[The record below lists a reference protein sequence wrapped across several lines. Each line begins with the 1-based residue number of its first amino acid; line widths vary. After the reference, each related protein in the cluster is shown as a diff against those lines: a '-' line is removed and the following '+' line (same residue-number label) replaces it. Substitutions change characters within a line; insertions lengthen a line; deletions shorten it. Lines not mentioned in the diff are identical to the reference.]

1 MLDVILDTLLDVLKL
16 IPFLFF
22 AFLIIELIEHKFS
35 KKTTD
40 MIKKSGKFGP
50 LFGSLFGLLPQCG
63 FSVLATN
70 LYITRILS
78 LGTLVAIYLSTSDE
92 MLPILISERAPFNSI
107 AIILLIKFIVGLIV
121 GFIIDLVYQKK
132 ELKKEEHIHDLCE
145 HDHCHCKEDGILK
158 SSIIH
163 TLKTLIFIAII
174 TFVLNTLMFY
184 VGEDYLKEIL
194 SKNTFLTPFIS
205 SLIGLIPNCGAS
217 IVITEL
223 YLNDVINL
231 GTTMAGLLT
240 GSGVAILVLFK
251 GNKNLKE
258 NLSIMGIIYGVGVI
272 VGLIIEIITTII

>member
-1 MLDVILDTLLDVLKL
+1 MLDVLLDTLLDVLKL

-40 MIKKSGKFGP
+40 VIKKSGKFGP
-50 LFGSLFGLLPQCG
+50 FFGSLLGLLPQCG

-92 MLPILISERAPFNSI
+92 MLPILISERAPFKSI
-107 AIILLIKFIVGLIV
+107 AIILVIKFIVGIIV
-121 GFIIDLVYQKK
+121 GFLIDLLYHPQ
-132 ELKKEEHIHDLCE
+132 KEEHIHDLCE
-145 HDHCHCKEDGILK
+145 HDHCHCKEEGILK

-163 TLKTLIFIAII
+163 TLKTVLFIAII
-174 TFVLNTLMFY
+174 TLILNTVMHY
-184 VGEDYLKEIL
+184 VGEDYLSDLL

-223 YLNDVINL
+223 YLNNVINL
-231 GTTMAGLLT
+231 GTTIAGLLT

-251 GNKNLKE
+251 GNKSLKE
-258 NLSIMGIIYGVGVI
+258 NLSIMGIIYSVGVV
-272 VGLIIEIITTII
+272 VGLIIELITTII

>member
-1 MLDVILDTLLDVLKL
+1 MLDVLLDTLLDVLKL

-22 AFLIIELIEHKFS
+22 AFIIIELIEHKFS

-40 MIKKSGKFGP
+40 VIKKSGKFGP
-50 LFGSLFGLLPQCG
+50 FFGSLLGLLPQCG

-92 MLPILISERAPFNSI
+92 MLPILLSERAPFKSI
-107 AIILLIKFIVGLIV
+107 AIILVIKFIVGIIV
-121 GFIIDLVYQKK
+121 GFLIDLLYHPQ
-132 ELKKEEHIHDLCE
+132 KEEHIHDLCE
-145 HDHCHCKEDGILK
+145 HDHCHCKEEGILK

-163 TLKTLIFIAII
+163 TLKTVLFIAII
-174 TFVLNTLMFY
+174 TLILNTVMHY
-184 VGEDYLKEIL
+184 VGEDYLSDLL

-223 YLNDVINL
+223 YLNNVINL
-231 GTTMAGLLT
+231 GTTIAGLLT

-251 GNKNLKE
+251 GNKSLKE
-258 NLSIMGIIYGVGVI
+258 NLSIMGIIYTVGVV
-272 VGLIIEIITTII
+272 VGLIIELITTII

>member
-1 MLDVILDTLLDVLKL
+1 MLDVLLDTILDVLKL
-16 IPFLFF
+16 IPFLFV

-35 KKTTD
+35 KKTTN

-50 LFGSLFGLLPQCG
+50 LIGSTLGLLPQCG

-78 LGTLVAIYLSTSDE
+78 LGTLVAVYLSTSDE
-92 MLPILISERAPFNSI
+92 MLPILISEKASFKSI
-107 AIILLIKFIVGLIV
+107 ALILVIKFIVGLIV
-121 GFIIDLVYQKK
+121 GFIIDLIYRKK
-132 ELKKEEHIHDLCE
+132 ETKKEEHIHDLCD
-145 HDHCHCKEDGILK
+145 HDHCHCEDGILK

-163 TLKTLIFIAII
+163 TLKTVLFIAII
-174 TFVLNTLMFY
+174 TLILNTLMHY

-194 SKNTFLTPFIS
+194 SKNTFLAPFIS

-223 YLNDVINL
+223 YINNIINL
-231 GTTMAGLLT
+231 GTTIAGLLT

-251 GNKNLKE
+251 SNKNLKE
-258 NLSIMGIIYGVGVI
+258 NLTITGIIYGVGVI
-272 VGLIIEIITTII
+272 VGIIIEIITTII

>member
-1 MLDVILDTLLDVLKL
+1 MLDVLIDTLLDVLKL
-16 IPFLFF
+16 IPFLFL
-22 AFLIIELIEHKFS
+22 AFLIIELIEHKYS
-35 KKTTD
+35 KKATNV
-40 MIKKSGKFGP
+40 IKKSGKYGP
-50 LFGSLFGLLPQCG
+50 FFGSLLGLLPQCG

-92 MLPILISERAPFNSI
+92 MLPILIGEGAPFKTI
-107 AIILLIKFIVGLIV
+107 AIILLIKFIVGIIAGFLID
-121 GFIIDLVYQKK
+121 ILYHPKK
-132 ELKKEEHIHDLCE
+132 ENHIHDLCE
-145 HDHCHCKEDGILK
+145 HDHCHCKEEGILK

-163 TLKTLIFIAII
+163 TLKTVLFIALI
-174 TFVLNTLMFY
+174 TLILNTIMHY
-184 VGEDYLKEIL
+184 VGEEYLSELL

-223 YLNDVINL
+223 YLNNVINL

-251 GNKNLKE
+251 GNRNIKE
-258 NLSIMGIIYGVGVI
+258 NLSITGIIYGTGVI
-272 VGLIIEIITTII
+272 IGLIIELIATII

>member
-1 MLDVILDTLLDVLKL
+1 MIDVIIDTLLDVLKL
-16 IPFLFF
+16 IPFLFV
-22 AFLIIELIEHKFS
+22 AFLLIELIEHKFS

-50 LFGSLFGLLPQCG
+50 LVGGILGLMPQCG

-92 MLPILISERAPFNSI
+92 MLPILISERASFKSI
-107 AIILLIKFIVGLIV
+107 AIILFIKFIVGIII
-121 GFIIDLVYQKK
+121 GFIIDLVYHP
-132 ELKKEEHIHDLCE
+132 KKEEHIHDLCE
-145 HDHCHCKEDGILK
+145 HDHCHCEDGIVK

-163 TLKTLIFIAII
+163 TLKTVLFIAII
-174 TFVLNTLMFY
+174 TLILNTIMHY
-184 VGEDYLKEIL
+184 VGEEYLSNIL
-194 SKNTFLTPFIS
+194 SKNTFLAPFIS

-223 YLNDVINL
+223 FLNNVINL
-231 GTTMAGLLT
+231 GTAIAGLLT

-251 GNKNLKE
+251 SNKHLKE
-258 NLSIMGIIYGVGVI
+258 NIIITSIIYGVGVI
-272 VGLIIEIITTII
+272 VGLLIELFATII

>member
-1 MLDVILDTLLDVLKL
+1 MLDVLLDTLLDVLKL

-40 MIKKSGKFGP
+40 VIKKSGKFGP
-50 LFGSLFGLLPQCG
+50 FFGSLLGLLPQCG

-92 MLPILISERAPFNSI
+92 MLPILLSERAPFKSI
-107 AIILLIKFIVGLIV
+107 AIILVIKFIVGIIV
-121 GFIIDLVYQKK
+121 GFLIDLLYHPQ
-132 ELKKEEHIHDLCE
+132 KEEHIHDLCE
-145 HDHCHCKEDGILK
+145 HDHCHCEEDGILK

-163 TLKTLIFIAII
+163 TLKTVLFIAII
-174 TFVLNTLMFY
+174 TLILNTVMHY
-184 VGEDYLKEIL
+184 VGEDYLRDLL

-223 YLNDVINL
+223 YLNNVINL
-231 GTTMAGLLT
+231 GTTIAGLLT

-251 GNKNLKE
+251 GNKSLKE
-258 NLSIMGIIYGVGVI
+258 NLSIMGIIYSVGVV
-272 VGLIIEIITTII
+272 VGLIIELITTII

>member
-1 MLDVILDTLLDVLKL
+1 MLDVLLDTLLDVLKL

-22 AFLIIELIEHKFS
+22 AFIIIELIEHKFS

-40 MIKKSGKFGP
+40 VIKKSGKFGP
-50 LFGSLFGLLPQCG
+50 FFGSLLGLLPQCG

-92 MLPILISERAPFNSI
+92 MLPILISERAPFKSI
-107 AIILLIKFIVGLIV
+107 VIILIIKFIVGIIV
-121 GFIIDLVYQKK
+121 GFLIDLIYHPN
-132 ELKKEEHIHDLCE
+132 KEEHIHDLCE
-145 HDHCHCKEDGILK
+145 HDHCHCEEDGILK
-158 SSIIH
+158 SSILH
-163 TLKTLIFIAII
+163 TLKTVLFIAII
-174 TFVLNTLMFY
+174 TFILNTVMHY
-184 VGEDYLKEIL
+184 VGEDYLSDLL

-223 YLNDVINL
+223 YLNNVINL
-231 GTTMAGLLT
+231 GTTIAGLLT

-251 GNKNLKE
+251 GNKSLKE
-258 NLSIMGIIYGVGVI
+258 NLSIMGIIYIVGVV
-272 VGLIIEIITTII
+272 VGLIIELITTII

>member
-1 MLDVILDTLLDVLKL
+1 MLDVLLDTLLDVLKL

-22 AFLIIELIEHKFS
+22 AFIIIELIEHKFS

-40 MIKKSGKFGP
+40 VIKKSGKFGP
-50 LFGSLFGLLPQCG
+50 FFGSLLGLLPQCG

-92 MLPILISERAPFNSI
+92 MLPILLSERAPFKSI
-107 AIILLIKFIVGLIV
+107 AIILVIKFIVGIIV
-121 GFIIDLVYQKK
+121 GFLIDLLYHP
-132 ELKKEEHIHDLCE
+132 KKEEHIHDLCE
-145 HDHCHCKEDGILK
+145 HDHCHCEEDGILK

-163 TLKTLIFIAII
+163 TLKTVLFIAII
-174 TFVLNTLMFY
+174 TLILNTVMHY
-184 VGEDYLKEIL
+184 VGEDYLSDLL

-223 YLNDVINL
+223 YLNNVINL
-231 GTTMAGLLT
+231 GTTIAGLLT

-251 GNKNLKE
+251 GNKSLKE
-258 NLSIMGIIYGVGVI
+258 NLSIMGIIYSVGVV
-272 VGLIIEIITTII
+272 VGLIIELITTII

>member
-1 MLDVILDTLLDVLKL
+1 MLDVLLDTLLDVLKL

-40 MIKKSGKFGP
+40 VIKKSGKFGP
-50 LFGSLFGLLPQCG
+50 FFGSLLGLLPQCG

-92 MLPILISERAPFNSI
+92 MLPILLSERAPFKSI
-107 AIILLIKFIVGLIV
+107 AIILVIKFIVGIIV
-121 GFIIDLVYQKK
+121 GFLIDLLYHP
-132 ELKKEEHIHDLCE
+132 KKEEHIHDLCE
-145 HDHCHCKEDGILK
+145 HDHCHCEEDGILK

-163 TLKTLIFIAII
+163 TLKTVLFIAII
-174 TFVLNTLMFY
+174 TLILNTVMHY
-184 VGEDYLKEIL
+184 VGEDYLSDLL

-223 YLNDVINL
+223 YLNNVINL
-231 GTTMAGLLT
+231 GTTIAGLLT

-251 GNKNLKE
+251 GNKSLKE
-258 NLSIMGIIYGVGVI
+258 NLSIMGIIYSVGVV
-272 VGLIIEIITTII
+272 VGLIIELITTII

>member
-1 MLDVILDTLLDVLKL
+1 MLDVLLDTLLDVLKL

-22 AFLIIELIEHKFS
+22 AFIIIELIEHKFS

-40 MIKKSGKFGP
+40 VIKKSGKFGP
-50 LFGSLFGLLPQCG
+50 FFGSLLGLLPQCG

-92 MLPILISERAPFNSI
+92 MLPILISERAPFKSI
-107 AIILLIKFIVGLIV
+107 AIILVIKFIVGIIV
-121 GFIIDLVYQKK
+121 GFLIDLLYHP
-132 ELKKEEHIHDLCE
+132 KKEEHIHDLCE
-145 HDHCHCKEDGILK
+145 HDHCHCEEDGILK

-163 TLKTLIFIAII
+163 TLKTVLFIAII
-174 TFVLNTLMFY
+174 TLILNTVMHY
-184 VGEDYLKEIL
+184 VGEDYLSDLL

-223 YLNDVINL
+223 YLNNVINL
-231 GTTMAGLLT
+231 GTTIAGLLT

-251 GNKNLKE
+251 GNKSLKE
-258 NLSIMGIIYGVGVI
+258 NLSIMGIIYTVGVV
-272 VGLIIEIITTII
+272 VGLIIELITTII

>member
-1 MLDVILDTLLDVLKL
+1 MLDVLLDTLLDVLKL

-22 AFLIIELIEHKFS
+22 AFIIIELIEHKFS

-40 MIKKSGKFGP
+40 VIKKSGKFGP
-50 LFGSLFGLLPQCG
+50 FFGSLLGLLSQCG

-92 MLPILISERAPFNSI
+92 MLPILISERAPFKSI
-107 AIILLIKFIVGLIV
+107 VIILIIKFIVGIIV
-121 GFIIDLVYQKK
+121 GFLIDLIYHPN
-132 ELKKEEHIHDLCE
+132 KEEHIHDLCE
-145 HDHCHCKEDGILK
+145 HDHCHCEEDGILK
-158 SSIIH
+158 SSILH
-163 TLKTLIFIAII
+163 TLKTVLFIAII
-174 TFVLNTLMFY
+174 TFILNTVMHY
-184 VGEDYLKEIL
+184 VGEDYLSDLL

-223 YLNDVINL
+223 YLNNVINL
-231 GTTMAGLLT
+231 GTTIAGLLT

-251 GNKNLKE
+251 GNKSLKE
-258 NLSIMGIIYGVGVI
+258 NLSIMGIIYIVGVV
-272 VGLIIEIITTII
+272 VGLIIELITTII

>member
-1 MLDVILDTLLDVLKL
+1 MLDVLLDTLLDVLKL

-40 MIKKSGKFGP
+40 VIKKSGKFGP
-50 LFGSLFGLLPQCG
+50 FFGSLLGLLPQCG

-92 MLPILISERAPFNSI
+92 MLPILISERAPFKSI
-107 AIILLIKFIVGLIV
+107 AIILVIKFIVGIIV
-121 GFIIDLVYQKK
+121 GFLIDLLYHPQ
-132 ELKKEEHIHDLCE
+132 KEEHIHDLCE
-145 HDHCHCKEDGILK
+145 HDHCHCKEEGILK

-163 TLKTLIFIAII
+163 TLKTVLFIAII
-174 TFVLNTLMFY
+174 TLILNTVMHY
-184 VGEDYLKEIL
+184 VGEDYLRDLL

-223 YLNDVINL
+223 YLNNVINL
-231 GTTMAGLLT
+231 GTTIAGLLT

-251 GNKNLKE
+251 GNKSLKE
-258 NLSIMGIIYGVGVI
+258 NLSIMGIIYSVGVV
-272 VGLIIEIITTII
+272 VGLIIELITTII